1 MDLKDCLTPAL
12 GLIGEIVH
20 EGRQA
25 DASAAQKFD
34 NRSHHVG
41 QYSLGTFKTEG

>member
-1 MDLKDCLTPAL
+1 MDLKDCLTPAH

-25 DASAAQKFD
+25 DASASEKFD
-34 NRSHHVG
+34 NRSQVG
-41 QYSLGTFKTEG
+41 L